1 MELVAILRLL
11 SRRPILVAIGAVLAI
26 AVGVLAAGGKTERSS
41 TASARLVLDTARSQL
56 IHQAPRGSETL
67 AWRAVLLAELAGSK
81 ALTDDIADE
90 AGIRP
95 NELVVVYPELADP
108 FLPAILPTRAAE
120 VARVTS
126 EKYILTVRFD
136 EMLPIISL
144 EAEAPDRGT
153 AIRLVTAAKGA
164 IDDAGTS
171 TQAGPQIQSL
181 VVENAGPVRS
191 KTIVDKPQPLLG
203 VVLAI
208 LLFGIW
214 SAGVAVI
221 PRLVSAWRRYG
232 GRPPLASEPELG
244 SG

>member
-26 AVGVLAAGGKTERSS
+26 AVGVLAAGGKTERSG

-81 ALTDDIADE
+81 ALTDDIAGG

-136 EMLPIISL
+136 EMLPMISL

-153 AIRLVTAAKGA
+153 AIRLVTAAKVA

-171 TQAGPQIQSL
+171 TQVGPQIQSL
-181 VVENAGPVRS
+181 VVESAGPVRS
-191 KTIVDKPQPLLG
+191 KTIVNKPQPLLG

-232 GRPPLASEPELG
+232 GRPHLA
-244 SG
+244 

>member
-1 MELVAILRLL
+1 VELVAILRLL

-26 AVGVLAAGGKTERSS
+26 AVGVLAAGGKTERSG
-41 TASARLVLDTARSQL
+41 TASARVVLDTARSQL

-81 ALTDDIADE
+81 ALTDEIAGE

-108 FLPAILPTRAAE
+108 YLPAILPTRAAE

-144 EAEAPDRGT
+144 EAEAPNRGT
-153 AIRLVTAAKGA
+153 AVRLVTAATGA
-164 IDDAGTS
+164 IDDAGT

-181 VVENAGPVRS
+181 VVEGAGPVRS

-221 PRLVSAWRRYG
+221 PRLVSAWRQYG
-232 GRPPLASEPELG
+232 GRPQLA
-244 SG
+244 

>member
-1 MELVAILRLL
+1 VELVAILRVL

-26 AVGVLAAGGKTERSS
+26 AVGVLAAGGKTERSG
-41 TASARLVLDTARSQL
+41 TASARLVLDTDRSQL

-67 AWRAVLLAELAGSK
+67 PWRAVLLAELAGSK
-81 ALTDDIADE
+81 ALTDDIAGE

-144 EAEAPDRGT
+144 EAEAPDRRT

-164 IDDAGTS
+164 IDDAGTP

-181 VVENAGPVRS
+181 VVESAGPVRS
-191 KTIVDKPQPLLG
+191 KTIVNKPQPLLA

-221 PRLVSAWRRYG
+221 PRLASAWRRYG
-232 GRPPLASEPELG
+232 GRPQLA
-244 SG
+244 